1 MDMSNLASIF
11 SPTLMRPPT
20 DSESLQNAFQELRRS
35 KSILNLLLVRA
46 DMKSEE
52 RRALEAN
59 NGNDDDVTLKTPGS
73 DNSSMENLSLENLHT
88 NSALLSN
95 SNNIPKNEDSGTSS
109 SLPFPSI
116 PMKSQSLFSTTSTPF
131 PPLPPVVLTPLSK
144 SSLASLE
151 NQNHHNNIH
160 NMSNQ
165 FVSNRKRVTSRP
177 MSVSLDSSML
187 SSFLGVEKHRDLCG
201 KLSPIREHETN
212 AIYTPEI
219 LKSKSGSFDGS
230 LSSNNDGNMKER
242 DRAMDKHITLK
253 DKGRNSLGSAGM
265 KSLPVKQKVDTRAR
279 PMSTSAATSTSL
291 SFFLKMFMS
300 PRESVELS
308 TGNGLNGNM
317 NNSNNMNGGVNGP
330 TVINVNN
337 VTIPVMSRTS
347 PVSSLRQPSVPPSSS
362 YRRSPTGS
370 SSIKLTKA
378 AI

>member
-1 MDMSNLASIF
+1 MSNLASIF

-46 DMKSEE
+46 ELKSEE
-52 RRALEAN
+52 RRALEGN
-59 NGNDDDVTLKTPGS
+59 INNDDDVTLKIPGS
-73 DNSSMENLSLENLHT
+73 DNSSMDNLSLENLHT

-95 SNNIPKNEDSGTSS
+95 SNNIPKNEDSGISS
-109 SLPFPSI
+109 SSPFPSI
-116 PMKSQSLFSTTSTPF
+116 PMKSQSLYNTTSTPF

-151 NQNHHNNIH
+151 NHNNNVH
-160 NMSNQ
+160 NVGNP
-165 FVSNRKRVTSRP
+165 FVSSRKRVTSRP

-187 SSFLGVEKHRDLCG
+187 SSFLGVEKHKDLCG

-230 LSSNNDGNMKER
+230 LSSNNDGNIKE
-242 DRAMDKHITLK
+242 KEKFLEKQTTLK

-265 KSLPVKQKVDTRAR
+265 KSLPVKQKIDTRAR

-308 TGNGLNGNM
+308 NGNGINGNI
-317 NNSNNMNGGVNGP
+317 NNSNIINGNINGTNVNG
-330 TVINVNN
+330 VNN

-362 YRRSPTGS
+362 YRRSPTGT